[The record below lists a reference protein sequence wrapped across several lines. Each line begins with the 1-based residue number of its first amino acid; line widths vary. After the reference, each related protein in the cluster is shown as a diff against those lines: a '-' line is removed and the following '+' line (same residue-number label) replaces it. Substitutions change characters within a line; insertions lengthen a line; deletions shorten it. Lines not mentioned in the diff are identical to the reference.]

1 MPETD
6 LIPQISL
13 AERDRRYKLVREKMA
28 AEGLDILLLPANT
41 SRWEQTMADSR
52 YLTGIGG
59 FATEVLT
66 IFPAEGPVTA
76 YVFNRPTGGSRF
88 RTGSK
93 TSGTAATDGPRT
105 PSHGS
110 GSWDSRMAAWASRD
124 SPG

>member
-66 IFPAEGPVTA
+66 IFPAEGPEVLPLRGCYFVTPQLRESSWA
-76 YVFNRPTGGSRF
+76 TPSLSR
-88 RTGSK
+88 RTGLVGTSTLGSAKLK
-93 TSGTAATDGPRT
+93 TIRFS
-105 PSHGS
+105 
-110 GSWDSRMAAWASRD
+110 
-124 SPG
+124 